1 MQLKCC
7 VEGYIHVNNICMFDL
22 NYNTLL
28 DCFGFFCRS
37 DADPA
42 SLAKYVVALVKKD
55 KVDKDLK
62 EVCIDQLEVFLQ
74 TSKL

>member
-1 MQLKCC
+1 MGILPF
-7 VEGYIHVNNICMFDL
+7 VLIFV
-22 NYNTLL
+22 LL
-28 DCFGFFCRS
+28 VCLICRS

-42 SLAKYVVALVKKD
+42 SLGKYVVALVKKD

-74 TSKL
+74 TSK